1 MHPKPEGNLDEKVQ
15 VSNYGVGLRSILRI
29 LLMAAVAIG
38 KISLMKTNRI
48 PIAGLIVA
56 GALTA
61 CAQNPVTG
69 GSDFVLM
76 SETQELAMGRE
87 AHDQVL
93 KEYGRYQDPGLQNYV
108 QQVGERLSA
117 RSHRA
122 NLVYRFTV
130 LDSEEVNAFALP
142 GGYIYITRGLMA
154 LLDSEA
160 ELAAVLGH
168 EIGHVTARHSVRQ
181 YTAQQAAG
189 IGYTVGAIFLPE
201 LRTAAVQ
208 NVYSLF
214 GGALIR
220 GYGRD
225 HELEADGLGAEYL
238 ARSGYDPNAMIQ
250 VIRVLKAQESFE
262 VERARREGRE
272 PNVYHGLFSTH
283 PDNDTRLKQ
292 VVGKAGA
299 LSTAGEPIRVNR
311 ELYLNNVAGLS
322 YGPGV
327 KEGVL
332 RGRDFYHADLGLTL
346 RFPEGWRVEN
356 RPDRLLAVPP
366 ANDALLQVFLED
378 LNKRIPPETFFRE
391 RLGLQP
397 TQGQALSAG
406 KLPAYTALA
415 SANTPFGRRLARV
428 TVVYFQDKAYIFVG
442 ARKDENDNRGYRT
455 EFLNA
460 ALSLRPLSAGE
471 RELAKSRRIAL
482 LRATTGTRYAALAAA
497 SGLTSYAEAQLRLLN
512 GDYPVGEPEPG
523 KLMKTIE

>member
-1 MHPKPEGNLDEKVQ
+1 
-15 VSNYGVGLRSILRI
+15 
-29 LLMAAVAIG
+29 
-38 KISLMKTNRI
+38 MKT
-48 PIAGLIVA
+48 AGVFVA
-56 GALTA
+56 GVIAAGVLGA

-69 GSDFVLM
+69 ESDFVLM
-76 SETQELAMGRE
+76 SESQELAIGRQT
-87 AHDQVL
+87 HDQVL
-93 KEYGRYQDPGLQNYV
+93 KEYGRYDDPGLQSYV
-108 QQVGERLSA
+108 QQVGQRLA
-117 RSHRA
+117 ERSHRA
-122 NLVYRFTV
+122 DLVYRFTV
-130 LDSEEVNAFALP
+130 IDSEEVNAFALP
-142 GGYIYITRGLMA
+142 GGYIYITRGMLA

-201 LRTAAVQ
+201 LRTAGAQ

-220 GYGRD
+220 GYGRE

-250 VIRVLKAQESFE
+250 VIRVLKDQESFE

-283 PDNDTRLKQ
+283 PDNDTRLQQ
-292 VVGKAGA
+292 VVGKAGD
-299 LSTAGEPIRVNR
+299 LSVAGEPTRVNR
-311 ELYLNNVAGLS
+311 ELYLNSIAGLA

-327 KEGVL
+327 KEGVS
-332 RGRDFYHADLGLTL
+332 RGRDFYHADLGMTL
-346 RFPEGWRVEN
+346 RFPNGWRVEN
-356 RPDRLLAVPP
+356 RPDRLIAVPP

-378 LNKRIPPETFFRE
+378 LNKRIPPERFFRE

-397 TQGQALSAG
+397 IQGQALSAG
-406 KLPAYTALA
+406 ELPAYTALA
-415 SANTPFGRRLARV
+415 SVNTRFGRRLARV
-428 TVVYFQDKAYIFVG
+428 TVVYFRDKAYIFVG
-442 ARKDENDNRGYRT
+442 ARKDENDNRAYRT
-455 EFLNA
+455 EFLNT
-460 ALSLRPLSAGE
+460 ALSLRGLRPEE
-471 RELAKSRRIAL
+471 RELAKARRLGL
-482 LRATTGTRYAALAAA
+482 LRAGADTRYAALAAR

-523 KLMKTIE
+523 RLMKTIE

>member
-1 MHPKPEGNLDEKVQ
+1 METIKT
-15 VSNYGVGLRSILRI
+15 SI
-29 LLMAAVAIG
+29 VA
-38 KISLMKTNRI
+38 L
-48 PIAGLIVA
+48 IAA
-56 GALTA
+56 GALAA

-69 GSDFVLM
+69 QSDFVLM
-76 SETQELAMGRE
+76 SESQELAIGRQ

-93 KEYGRYQDPGLQNYV
+93 KEYGRYEDPGLQSYV
-108 QQVGERLSA
+108 QQVGQRLA
-117 RSHRA
+117 ERSHRA
-122 NLVYRFTV
+122 DLVYRFTV

-142 GGYIYITRGLMA
+142 GGYIYITRGLLV
-154 LLDSEA
+154 LLNSEA

-181 YTAQQAAG
+181 YSAQQAAG
-189 IGYTVGAIFLPE
+189 IGYTVGAILLPE

-208 NVYSLF
+208 DVYSLF

-220 GYGRD
+220 GYGRE

-283 PDNDTRLKQ
+283 PDNDTRLQQ

-299 LSTAGEPIRVNR
+299 LSAAGGQTRVNR
-311 ELYLNNVAGLS
+311 ELYLNTIAGLS

-356 RPDRLLAVPP
+356 RPDRLLAAPP
-366 ANDALLQVFLED
+366 ANDAVLQVFVED
-378 LNKRIPPETFFRE
+378 LNKRIPPEQFINA

-397 TQGQALSAG
+397 IQGQALSAG
-406 KLPAYTALA
+406 ELPAYTALA
-415 SANTPFGRRLARV
+415 HANTPFGSRLARL
-428 TVVYFQDKAYIFVG
+428 TVVHFRDKAYIFVG
-442 ARKDENDNRGYRT
+442 ARKDENDNRSYRT

-460 ALSLRPLSAGE
+460 ALSLRALSRQE
-471 RELAKSRRIAL
+471 RKLAQARRIAL
-482 LRATTGTRYAALAAA
+482 LRAEEDTRYAALATRSA
-497 SGLTSYAEAQLRLLN
+497 LTSYAEAQLRLLN

-523 KLMKTIE
+523 RLIKTVE